1 MSDRYPVI
9 TAVQPLAAPRIR
21 VDFGS
26 LGQRDIDI
34 SPVLAGR
41 PIPEGVT
48 PQVGEYGA
56 TVVWAGTWLE
66 IPGDTLWRLSERQLG
81 NSWPPEE
88 FKAWR
93 KRLGLTQAAAAEE
106 LGVTRRAIV
115 HYERGARSI
124 SKVVRLACAAVE
136 MQKHRAA

>member
-1 MSDRYPVI
+1 MSDHYPVI
-9 TAVQPLAAPRIR
+9 TTVQTLNAHTLR
-21 VDFGS
+21 VDFGADG
-26 LGQRDIDI
+26 LRDIDI

-41 PIPEGVT
+41 PVPEGVQ

-56 TVVWAGTWLE
+56 SVAWGDTWLE
-66 IPGDTLWRLSERQLG
+66 ISGDTLWRLAERQLG
-81 NSWPPEE
+81 NTWPPEE

-124 SKVVRLACAAVE
+124 SKMVRLACAAVE
-136 MQKHRAA
+136 MQKRRAA